1 MIRVRIAAQ
10 LFEQCLKSGYKTGY
24 LLEIIQGLPM
34 DCQLIDASFDKQD
47 GTVILMFSQP
57 RVPDTQLEDLNISIK
72 SVKANPVDL
81 ERTPPIPPKADYSK
95 LPVVERTIG

>member
-1 MIRVRIAAQ
+1 MIRVQIASH

-34 DCQLIDASFDKQD
+34 DCQLVNVEFNKSDAW
-47 GTVILMFSQP
+47 VVLYFSQP
-57 RVPDTQLEDLNISIK
+57 RVPDSQIEDLSI
-72 SVKANPVDL
+72 SVKSILANPVDL
-81 ERTPPIPPKADYSK
+81 EKTPVPAPKADYSK